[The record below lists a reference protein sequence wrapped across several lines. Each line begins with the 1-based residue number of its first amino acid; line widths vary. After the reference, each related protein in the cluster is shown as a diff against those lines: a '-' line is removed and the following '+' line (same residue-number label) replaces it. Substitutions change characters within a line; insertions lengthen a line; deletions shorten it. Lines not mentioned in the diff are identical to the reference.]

1 MAAHQSFRYAAKDI
15 DEFNMAERPAP
26 WSEAEV
32 EAIVADYFHMLT
44 LELAGQAVNKTVHR
58 NALKRLLNDRP
69 DGSVERKHQNV
80 SAILLEL
87 GCPYIRGY
95 KPLANYQSLLRDAV
109 VDRLARDRSFDVTA
123 LSAVEQPAAPPLL
136 ADPSEVL
143 VEPPVLVHRMNDRH
157 VSYQIDRK
165 GVFRDYLDREARN
178 RSLGEAGESFV
189 VEFEQRRLHAAG
201 ARKYVDRIEH
211 VARSRGDGLGYD
223 VLSYDIDGSERFIEV
238 KTTSFGQM
246 TPFFVSRNEVDF
258 SDAVGS
264 QFHLYRL
271 FDFRKS
277 PRLFDLAGPVKANCR
292 LDPVSFR
299 ASFG

>member
-1 MAAHQSFRYAAKDI
+1 MPD
-15 DEFNMAERPAP
+15 RPAP
-26 WSEAEV
+26 WSDVEV

-44 LELAGQAVNKTVHR
+44 LELSGQAVNKTVHR
-58 NALKRLLNDRP
+58 NALKRSLNGRP
-69 DGSVERKHQNV
+69 DGSVERKHQNI

-95 KPLANYQSLLRDAV
+95 KPLPNYQLLLRDAV
-109 VDRLARDRSFDVTA
+109 VDRLSRDKSFDVTA

-136 ADPSEVL
+136 VDPSGVL
-143 VEPPVLVHRMNDRH
+143 VDPPELLHRADDQQT
-157 VSYQIDRK
+157 SYRADRK
-165 GVFRDYLDREARN
+165 GIFRDYLDREARN
-178 RSLGEAGESFV
+178 RSLGEAGEAFV

-201 ARKYVDRIEH
+201 AKRYVDRIEH

-223 VLSYDIDGSERFIEV
+223 VLSYDVDGRERFIEV

-258 SDAVGS
+258 SEVAGP

-277 PRLFDLAGPVKANCR
+277 PRMFDLTGPVKINCR

>member
-1 MAAHQSFRYAAKDI
+1 
-15 DEFNMAERPAP
+15 MAERPAP
-26 WSEAEV
+26 WSNTEV

-58 NALKRLLNDRP
+58 NALKRLLDGRP
-69 DGSVERKHQNV
+69 DGSVERKHQNI
-80 SAILLEL
+80 SAVLLEL

-95 KPLANYQSLLRDAV
+95 KPLPNYQTLLREV
-109 VDRLARDRSFDVTA
+109 VLDRLERDRSFDVTA
-123 LSAVEQPAAPPLL
+123 LSAVEQPAAPPLIV
-136 ADPSEVL
+136 DPSELL
-143 VEPPVLVHRMNDRH
+143 VEPPLLVHRTVDHQAPYVVDR
-157 VSYQIDRK
+157 R

-178 RSLGEAGESFV
+178 RSLGEAGETFV

-201 ARKYVDRIEH
+201 AKKFVDRIDH

-223 VLSYDIDGSERFIEV
+223 ILSYEVDGSERFIEV

-258 SDAVGS
+258 SEAAGS

-277 PRLFDLAGPVKANCR
+277 PRMFDLAGPVKVNCR

>member
-1 MAAHQSFRYAAKDI
+1 M
-15 DEFNMAERPAP
+15 
-26 WSEAEV
+26 

-44 LELAGQAVNKTVHR
+44 LELAGQAVNKTAHR
-58 NALKRLLNDRP
+58 TVLKRLLNGRP
-69 DGSVERKHQNV
+69 DGSVERKHQNI

-95 KPLANYQSLLRDAV
+95 KPLPNYQSVLRDAV
-109 VDRLARDRSFDVTA
+109 VERLSHDKSFDLTA
-123 LSAVEQPAAPPLL
+123 LSAVEQPAASPLIV
-136 ADPSEVL
+136 DPEGVL
-143 VEPPVLVHRMNDRH
+143 VEPPPLVLRTGESRTPYRV
-157 VSYQIDRK
+157 DRK
-165 GVFRDYLDREARN
+165 GIFRDYLDREARN
-178 RSLGEAGESFV
+178 RSLGEAGEAFV
-189 VEFEQRRLHAAG
+189 VEFEQRRLHAGG
-201 ARKYVDRIEH
+201 ARKLADRVEH

-223 VLSYDIDGSERFIEV
+223 VMSYETDGRERFIEV

-246 TPFFVSRNEVDF
+246 TPFYVSRNEVDF
-258 SDAVGS
+258 SEEVGS

-277 PRLFDLAGPVKANCR
+277 PRMFDLPGPVNANFR